1 MENVKRTHRILV
13 PILGA
18 LATLALFVGAF
29 AVWVNRQA
37 LNTNHWTD
45 TSRKLIA
52 NPKIDN
58 ALGAYLVNQLFTNVD
73 VAAALQQKLPPQLQP
88 VAGPVAAGLKELAGR
103 AAPKLLATPQVQSA
117 WVQANRVAHKELI
130 RIVEGGGPVVSTNQG
145 EVTLNLHQ
153 LVDQL
158 AAQFGIQ
165 SQVAAARSKVQ
176 GSTGAKVRGA
186 AQQKLGITLPPASG
200 KLVIM
205 RSNQLKTAQDIAD
218 AVRSLAVVL
227 PILALVLYALA
238 VWLARGWRRV
248 ALRSTGWSFVGVGL
262 LLLLIRRIA
271 GNEVVNGL
279 VKVPQNK
286 PAVHE
291 VWNIATS
298 LLFAIAVALIVY
310 GVLAVIAAWLAGP
323 TRSATWVRRHLAP
336 TLRDHPGMAYSAV
349 GGALLIVV
357 IWGPTPAFRQLGWV
371 LVFGA
376 LLALGVTALR
386 RQTAAEFAGVGPPA
400 APPPAAGAGSGAARA
415 ADSHAPDRS

>member
-1 MENVKRTHRILV
+1 
-13 PILGA
+13 
-18 LATLALFVGAF
+18 
-29 AVWVNRQA
+29 
-37 LNTNHWTD
+37 
-45 TSRKLIA
+45 KL
-52 NPKIDN
+52 K
-58 ALGAYLVNQLFTNVD
+58 
-73 VAAALQQKLPPQLQP
+73 
-88 VAGPVAAGLKELAGR
+88 
-103 AAPKLLATPQVQSA
+103 
-117 WVQANRVAHKELI
+117 
-130 RIVEGGGPVVSTNQG
+130 
-145 EVTLNLHQ
+145 
-153 LVDQL
+153 
-158 AAQFGIQ
+158 
-165 SQVAAARSKVQ
+165 
-176 GSTGAKVRGA
+176 GSTGAKARGA

-218 AVRSLAVVL
+218 AVRSLALVL

-349 GGALLIVV
+349 GGVLLIVV
-357 IWGPTPAFRQLGWV
+357 IWGPTPA
-371 LVFGA
+371 
-376 LLALGVTALR
+376 
-386 RQTAAEFAGVGPPA
+386 
-400 APPPAAGAGSGAARA
+400 
-415 ADSHAPDRS
+415 